1 MSILHRIKQAIARLG
16 GSSAPAIGGGTA
28 GASVDLGQIQALER
42 EEFPP
47 EEFAAGEDE
56 ESES

>member
-1 MSILHRIKQAIARLG
+1 MSILHRIRQTIARLG

-28 GASVDLGQIQALER
+28 GASVDLGQIDALER
-42 EEFPP
+42 QEFPP
-47 EEFAAGEDE
+47 EEFVAGDDE